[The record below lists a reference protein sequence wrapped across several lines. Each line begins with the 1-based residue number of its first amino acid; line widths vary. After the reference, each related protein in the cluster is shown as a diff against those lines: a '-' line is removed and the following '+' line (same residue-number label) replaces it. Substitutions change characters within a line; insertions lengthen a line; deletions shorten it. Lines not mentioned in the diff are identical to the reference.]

1 MLALLGAYF
10 AFHVAMP
17 LRHLLYPG
25 DVLWTEEGFRLSWR
39 VMLMEKTGAVSAH
52 VLEPSTGKRWV
63 VSPGEYF
70 TRYQTKMMSTQPD
83 MILHFAHLAA
93 ADFRARG
100 VRDPEVRIDAVVSLN
115 GRRRARLVD
124 PTVDLARET
133 DGLLPRRWI
142 LQRPDD
148 DDRRPG
154 TTQASHAVEPTR

>member
-10 AFHVAMP
+10 AFHAAMP

-25 DVLWTEEGFRLSWR
+25 DVLWTEEGFRFSWN
-39 VMLMEKTGAVSAH
+39 VMLMEKTGSVDAH
-52 VLEPSTGKRWV
+52 VVEPSTGKRWV
-63 VSPGEYF
+63 ASPGAYL
-70 TRYQTKMMSTQPD
+70 TRYQAKMMSASPD
-83 MILHFAHLAA
+83 MILQFAHLVA

-100 VRDPEVRIDAVVSLN
+100 VRDPEVRIDALASLN

-142 LQRPDD
+142 LPSPKNENDKRFQVSWGDGFR
-148 DDRRPG
+148 
-154 TTQASHAVEPTR
+154 